1 MMTTRGAIVKAEGL
15 DGLRLKIETT
25 KPEDSTLIKTLFGPL
40 GDTINQNAP
49 PFPSGDALEKVQ
61 PGSSEV
67 VMRTTFC
74 DEGLRISRNDDRPDE
89 VFVWRR
95 RSFASFEPI

>member
-1 MMTTRGAIVKAEGL
+1 MTTRGAITKAEGL

-25 KPEDSTLIKTLFGPL
+25 KPEDSTIVKTLFGPL
-40 GDTINQNAP
+40 AKTINESAP
-49 PFPSGDALEKVQ
+49 PFPSGETLERVQ

-74 DEGLRISRNDDRPDE
+74 DDGIRISRNDDRPKE
-89 VFVWRR
+89 VFVWKRK
-95 RSFASFEPI
+95 SFASFEPL